1 MNFGQLVRELRESF
15 HSAPGGDKA
24 VTVHLFGIRYSGEI
38 RACGSTVDGIVL
50 EADLPA
56 THAGEIRKPT
66 RIAGHVT
73 LGRDTRRKAP
83 ARSPLSGTV
92 LAPAPDG

>member
-1 MNFGQLVRELRESF
+1 MNFGQMVRELRDGF
-15 HSAPGGDKA
+15 RSAPGGDKA

-38 RACGSTVDGIVL
+38 RAWGSSVDGIVL

-56 THAGEIRKPT
+56 SYAGEIRKAM

-83 ARSPLSGTV
+83 ARSPLSRTV